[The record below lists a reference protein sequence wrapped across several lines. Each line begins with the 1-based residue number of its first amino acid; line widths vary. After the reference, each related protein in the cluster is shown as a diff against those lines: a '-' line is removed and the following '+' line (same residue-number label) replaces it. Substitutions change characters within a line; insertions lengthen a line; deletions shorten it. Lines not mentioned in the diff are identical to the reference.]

1 MILFSAKISKKH
13 QERLM
18 KEFPEE
24 NFIFCNDMKEAKNSL
39 SEAEILVTYGE
50 DVTAE
55 DVRDAKHL
63 KWMMVLSAGI
73 EKLPFKEI
81 IQQDILIT
89 NARGIH
95 KIPMAEYTIAM
106 LLQVVR
112 KAKTIYERQAEKQWD
127 RSIKMDEI
135 SQKTMLIAG
144 TGAIGQEVA
153 RLAKAFRMKTI
164 GVSRSGR
171 KVEHFDENHGTE
183 QLHNELP
190 QADFVVSVLPSTRET
205 KYLFNEDSFR
215 SMPNHAIFLNM
226 GRGDVVQTEVLL
238 EAVRNG
244 EISHAVLDVFEEEPL
259 PEDHPMWIEEN
270 ITITPHLSGISP
282 HYVSR
287 ALTIFERNLASYR
300 SKGKNVIN
308 KIDLD
313 RGY

>member
-171 KVEHFDENHGTE
+171 KVEHFDENHGTK
-183 QLHNELP
+183 QLHNVLP

-282 HYVSR
+282 RYVSR

-308 KIDLD
+308 KMDLD